1 MTNRTVKL
9 VADTP
14 EVVEKP
20 KRRTFDAAYRRQIVE
35 EADRCVEPGQVG
47 ELLRREGLY
56 SSHLSKWRRQRD
68 EGVLNALRSKK
79 RGRKPTPRDSATAE
93 ELERL
98 RREKE
103 EIAERLRQAE
113 VIIEVQKKVSE
124 LFGIRPTQKGEP
136 KSG

>member
-1 MTNRTVKL
+1 MTNRTEKPAV
-9 VADTP
+9 DTP

-20 KRRTFDAAYRRQIVE
+20 RRRKFDAAYRLRIVE
-35 EADRCVEPGQVG
+35 GADRCVEPGQVG

-68 EGVLNALRSKK
+68 EGALNALRSKK
-79 RGRKPTPRDSATAE
+79 RGRKSKPRDSATTK
-93 ELERL
+93 ELERV

-103 EIAERLRQAE
+103 DIAERLRQAE

-124 LFGIRPTQKGEP
+124 LLGTAPTQNREP
-136 KSG
+136 KS

>member
-1 MTNRTVKL
+1 MTNRSNGL
-9 VADTP
+9 NGSTP

-20 KRRTFDAAYRRQIVE
+20 KRRTFDATYRLQIVE
-35 EADRCVEPGQVG
+35 EADRCVEPGEVG
-47 ELLRREGLY
+47 QLLRREGLY

-68 EGVLNALRSKK
+68 EGALNGLRSKK
-79 RGRKPTPRDSATAE
+79 RGRKTKRRDSVAAD

-113 VIIEVQKKVSE
+113 VIIEVQKKVCE
-124 LFGIRPTQKGEP
+124 LLETPPTQNGEP
-136 KSG
+136 KS

>member
-1 MTNRTVKL
+1 MTDRTNETVSN
-9 VADTP
+9 TP

-20 KRRTFDAAYRRQIVE
+20 KRRTFDAAYRLQIVE

-47 ELLRREGLY
+47 QLLRREGLY
-56 SSHLSKWRRQRD
+56 WSHLSKWRRQRD
-68 EGVLNALRSKK
+68 AGALNGLRSKK
-79 RGRKPTPRDSATAE
+79 RGRRPKLRDSVAAE

-124 LFGIRPTQKGEP
+124 LFEIPLTQESEP
-136 KSG
+136 KS

>member
-1 MTNRTVKL
+1 MTDRTNEL
-9 VADTP
+9 ASNTP

-20 KRRTFDAAYRRQIVE
+20 KRRTFDAAYRLQIVE

-47 ELLRREGLY
+47 QLLRREGLY
-56 SSHLSKWRRQRD
+56 WSHLSKWRRQRD
-68 EGVLNALRSKK
+68 AGALNGLRSKK
-79 RGRKPTPRDSATAE
+79 RGRRPKLRDSVAAE

-124 LFGIRPTQKGEP
+124 LLEIPPTQKREP
-136 KSG
+136 KS